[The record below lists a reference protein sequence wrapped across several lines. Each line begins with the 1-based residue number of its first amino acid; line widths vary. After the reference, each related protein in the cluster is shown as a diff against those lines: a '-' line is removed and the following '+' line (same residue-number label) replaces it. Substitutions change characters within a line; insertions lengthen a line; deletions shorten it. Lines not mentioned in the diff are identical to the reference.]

1 MVDKIMMGVLVVLMV
16 VVCWI
21 LALLLAYIPVNMV
34 AAGEGPMWT
43 VIVGGGIIVGFAAA
57 WLIRVFQEGDGYYY
71 YESARRKLVRKVVRH
86 GCSIGF
92 AASCAFLY
100 VTPPIGVALSAHNIA
115 ASVRAHEAI
124 IESAAVSVFGEVDS
138 DHDDILTEDEL
149 RYAAAHPGLSEDEQY
164 TVSVLLRH
172 LSDVGH
178 VISSSQTLVLIPQGT
193 SGMTSQH
200 WVTTSTYGISREDLK
215 TARERL
221 ARKYAKW

>member
-1 MVDKIMMGVLVVLMV
+1 MVDKIMMGFLVVLMV
-16 VVCWI
+16 AICWI
-21 LALLLAYIPVNMV
+21 MALVLASVPIHMV
-34 AAGEGPMWT
+34 EFGQGPMWT
-43 VIVGGGIIVGFAAA
+43 AIVGGGILLGFVAA
-57 WLIRVFQEGDGYYY
+57 WLVRLFQDDYRSYY
-71 YESARRKLVRKVVRH
+71 YESARRKMVRKVVRH

-100 VTPPIGVALSAHNIA
+100 MTPPIGVALNAHNVA
-115 ASVRAHEAI
+115 ASIRAHEAV
-124 IESAAVSVFGEVDS
+124 IESAAASVFGEVDS
-138 DHDDILTEDEL
+138 DADGILTESEL
-149 RYAAAHPGLSEDEQY
+149 RSVATHPGFSDDEQY
-164 TVSVLLRH
+164 TAHVLLQH

-178 VISSSQTLVLIPQGT
+178 VIASSQTLVLVPQGT